1 MGVDF
6 KLTREQPEGKPN
18 VAILHLSGW
27 LDRDSEQKLVDAVQ
41 EAKDSGCEYVLLDM
55 AETGTITSAGI
66 RAIQRAYQILTPRG
80 EAYTIA
86 RLKLCNAPAQV
97 YQVLGITG
105 LLSNVPMYES
115 AADAVE
121 SFGKK

>member
-1 MGVDF
+1 MGADF

-18 VAILHLSGW
+18 IAVLHLSGW

-41 EAKDSGCEYVLLDM
+41 QARDSGCEYVLLDM

-80 EAYTIA
+80 DLSKVV

-105 LLSNVPMYES
+105 LLVNVPMYES

-121 SFGKK
+121 SFGK